1 MKIKQPETG
10 SLLSA
15 GRGVISYIRT
25 PLGLFCPSRLLF
37 LLIVVVLFIF
47 QFAQADDS
55 TRNDTTIITSDDTT
69 IESVLYYT
77 LRNHTGEQTI
87 DEYYGDLRGL
97 PHTGLCDVHI
107 SPTGFKEIT
116 SRLPFYVSDT
126 SKKVMTLKEFPEE
139 RLWQAFNKAAND
151 SNKNKVV
158 LFVHGYNIDFLK
170 GCNRAALFQQTL
182 NEHSRLLLFSWP
194 SAGALVRYTQ
204 DEANI
209 EWSQHS
215 LEQVIQ
221 NLSEIY
227 GSERVSIVAHSLGSR
242 GVFRVLQLLSRK
254 DNQKRINEL
263 VFLAPDIDA
272 DVFRSAF
279 PELKKIVNRISL
291 YSSGNDQPLRLSNEV
306 HGYPRLGEAGENLV
320 VLKGMDTIDVSM
332 TGGREMTGHLYHLYN
347 DTVRADLASL
357 LSYGKDVSKRPNM
370 KKLKKD
376 GLPYWELL
384 PGSD

>member
-1 MKIKQPETG
+1 MKIKQARTG
-10 SLLSA
+10 MLLSA
-15 GRGVISYIRT
+15 GCRFFSFTCNTPGVCSIRL
-25 PLGLFCPSRLLF
+25 PF
-37 LLIVVVLFIF
+37 LLMAVVLLSF
-47 QFAQADDS
+47 QYAQAEDR
-55 TRNDTTIITSDDTT
+55 TATDTTVITADDTT
-69 IESVLYYT
+69 TESVLYYT
-77 LRNHTGEQTI
+77 LRNHTGKQTV
-87 DEYYGDLRGL
+87 DEYYGDMRGT

-107 SPTGFKEIT
+107 RPTGFKEIT

-126 SKKVMTLKEFPEE
+126 SKKVMTIKEFPEA
-139 RLWQAFNKAAND
+139 RLWQAFEKAAND
-151 SNKNKVV
+151 SDQNKVV

-215 LEQVIQ
+215 LETVIK
-221 NLSEIY
+221 NLSAIY
-227 GSERVSIVAHSLGSR
+227 GPERVSIVAHSLGSR

-254 DNQKRINEL
+254 DSKKYINEL
-263 VFLAPDIDA
+263 VLLAPDIDA

-279 PELKKIVNRISL
+279 ADLKTIVHRISL

-332 TGGREMTGHLYHLYN
+332 AGDRDMTGHLDHLYN
-347 DTVRADLASL
+347 DVVRNDLASL
-357 LSYGKDVSKRPNM
+357 LSYGKDVSKRPNL

-376 GLPYWELL
+376 GLPYWVLL

>member
-1 MKIKQPETG
+1 MKIKQSETG

-15 GRGVISYIRT
+15 GRGIFSCIST
-25 PLGLFCPSRLLF
+25 TLGLCPSRLLF
-37 LLIVVVLFIF
+37 LLMVVALFIF
-47 QFAQADDS
+47 QLAQADDS
-55 TRNDTTIITSDDTT
+55 TQNDTTIISSDDTT
-69 IESVLYYT
+69 RESVLYYT
-77 LRNHTGEQTI
+77 LRNHTGEQTV
-87 DEYYGDLRGL
+87 DEYYGDLRGS

-107 SPTGFKEIT
+107 RPTGFKEIT

-126 SKKVMTLKEFPEE
+126 SKKVMTIKEFPEA

-151 SNKNKVV
+151 SEKNKVV
-158 LFVHGYNIDFLK
+158 LFVHGYNIDFSK

-215 LEQVIQ
+215 LEAVIQ

-227 GSERVSIVAHSLGSR
+227 GPERLSIVAHSLGSR

-254 DNQKRINEL
+254 DNKKHINEL

-320 VLKGMDTIDVSM
+320 VLRGMDTIDVSL

-357 LSYGKDVSKRPNM
+357 LSYGKDASERPNM

-376 GLPYWELL
+376 GLPYWMLL
-384 PGSD
+384 SGPE